1 MTAGLRAGTAS
12 GGPTTTGVKMND
24 ATALTGQVRAGEIDA
39 ATTVEDAI
47 ARCEQVNPTINAIV
61 EQTFD
66 LARQRAAELDASGA
80 STGLLTGVPIALKDL
95 FCPAEGEPGYQGN
108 RRLAELDYRYPQT
121 GAVARRWA
129 EAGAIS
135 IGHSHSPELGGGQC
149 PAAAETMLYGP
160 TRNPW
165 NTDHTV
171 LGSSGGAA
179 AAVAAG
185 IVRIAHASDGGGS
198 IRIPASANGLVG
210 LKPSR
215 GRISN
220 APAGEAWGGGT
231 TDGAVALTVRDA
243 ALALDVLA
251 GPEPGDPYVP
261 AHPAPS
267 AGYVA
272 EVGQDPGG
280 LRIGVSSTIP
290 FEDTD
295 PLCTQATEAAAGL
308 LDGLGHRVE
317 AARPE
322 PMATN
327 DYMYD
332 YVRIMRASATA
343 TLRSFEGVLGRP
355 WAEGDVEPVA
365 WINYQRGAKISA
377 PDVLASRERLHQF
390 TRRIVQWWNE
400 VPGQGDDFDLLL
412 TPTLGVVPPH
422 VGYLVEGDERTLTKR
437 LAKVTPYL
445 PQFNVSGQPAISV
458 PLGTPEGMSPDG
470 LPIGVHLVAAPGRED
485 VLLRVAAQM
494 EQAAPWSQRRP
505 PVHAAR

>member
-12 GGPTTTGVKMND
+12 GGPTTTGVMMND
-24 ATALTGQVRAGEIDA
+24 ATALAEQVRAGELDT

-47 ARCEQVNPTINAIV
+47 SRCGQVNPTINAIV

-66 LARQRAAELDASGA
+66 AARQRAAELDASGA
-80 STGLLTGVPIALKDL
+80 STGLLAGVPIALKDL

-149 PAAAETMLYGP
+149 PAAAETHLYGP

-231 TDGAVALTVRDA
+231 TDGAVTLTVRDA

-261 AHPAPS
+261 AHRAPP

-272 EVGQDPGG
+272 EVGQDPGE

-317 AARPE
+317 TARPE

-343 TLRSFEGVLGRP
+343 TLRSLEGVLGRP
-355 WAEGDVEPVA
+355 WAEDDVEPVA

-400 VPGQGDDFDLLL
+400 VPGQGDGFDLLL
-412 TPTLGVVPPH
+412 TPTLGVVPPR
-422 VGYLVEGDERTLTKR
+422 VGHLVEGDERTLTRR

-458 PLGTPEGMSPDG
+458 PLGTPEGMSPEG
-470 LPIGVHLVAAPGRED
+470 LPIGIQLVAAPGRED

-505 PVHAAR
+505 PVHAA

>member
-1 MTAGLRAGTAS
+1 MS
-12 GGPTTTGVKMND
+12 D
-24 ATALTGQVRAGEIDA
+24 ATALAQQVRAGEADA

-47 ARCEQVNPTINAIV
+47 SRCEQVNPTINAIV

-66 LARQRAAELDASGA
+66 SARLRAAQWDAAQREAPSATLRSGGQA
-80 STGLLTGVPIALKDL
+80 DGQAAGAGLLAGVPIALKDL

-108 RRLAELDYRYPQT
+108 RRLAELDYRYPET
-121 GAVARRWA
+121 GAVARRLA

-149 PAAAETMLYGP
+149 PAAAETHLYGP
-160 TRNPW
+160 CRNPW

-215 GRISN
+215 GRISS
-220 APAGEAWGGGT
+220 APAGEGWGGGT
-231 TDGAVALTVRDA
+231 TDGAVALSVRDA

-251 GPEPGDPYVP
+251 GAEPGDPYVP
-261 AHPAPS
+261 AHPAPA

-272 EVGQDPGG
+272 EVGQHPGE

-290 FEDTD
+290 FEVTD
-295 PLCTQATEAAAGL
+295 PLCTQAAEAAAGL
-308 LDGLGHRVE
+308 LDSLGHRVE
-317 AARPE
+317 PALPQ

-343 TLRSFEGVLGRP
+343 TLRSLEGVLGRP
-355 WAEGDVEPVA
+355 WTEDDVEPVS
-365 WINYQRGAKISA
+365 WINYQRGTKISA
-377 PDVLASRERLHQF
+377 PDLLASRERLHLF
-390 TRRIVQWWNE
+390 TRKLVSWWNPQ
-400 VPGQGDDFDLLL
+400 PGQGDGFDLLL
-412 TPTLGVVPPH
+412 TPTLGVVPPP

-458 PLGTPEGMSPDG
+458 PLGTPEGMSPEG
-470 LPIGVHLVAAPGRED
+470 LPIGVQLVAAPGRED

-494 EQAAPWSQRRP
+494 EQAAPWDDRRP
-505 PVHAAR
+505 PVHAAV

>member
-1 MTAGLRAGTAS
+1 MS
-12 GGPTTTGVKMND
+12 D
-24 ATALTGQVRAGEIDA
+24 ATALAQQVRAGETNA
-39 ATTVEDAI
+39 ATAVEDATS
-47 ARCEQVNPTINAIV
+47 RCEQVNPAINAIV

-66 LARQRAAELDASGA
+66 SARLRAVQWDAAQREAPPAAQRSGGQAGGEADGAGMLA
-80 STGLLTGVPIALKDL
+80 GVPIALKDL
-95 FCPAEGEPGYQGN
+95 HCPAEGDPAYQGN
-108 RRLAELDYRYPQT
+108 RRLAEVDYRYSET

-135 IGHSHSPELGGGQC
+135 IGRSQSPELGGGQC

-160 TRNPW
+160 ARNPW

-215 GRISN
+215 GRISS
-220 APAGEAWGGGT
+220 APAGEGWGGGT
-231 TDGAVALTVRDA
+231 TDGAVTLTVRDA

-261 AHPAPS
+261 AHPAPVH
-267 AGYVA
+267 GYVA
-272 EVGQDPGG
+272 EVGQEPGQ
-280 LRIGVSSTIP
+280 LRIGVAGTIP

-295 PLCTQATEAAAGL
+295 PLCTQAVEAAAGL
-308 LDGLGHRVE
+308 LDQLGHRVE
-317 AARPE
+317 PGLPE
-322 PMATN
+322 AMATN

-343 TLRSFEGVLGRP
+343 TLRSLEGALGRP
-355 WAEGDVEPVA
+355 WTEDDVEPVA
-365 WINYQRGAKISA
+365 WINYQRGTKISA
-377 PDVLASRERLHQF
+377 PDLLASRERLHVF
-390 TRRIVQWWNE
+390 TRKLVSWWNSE
-400 VPGQGDDFDLLL
+400 PGEGDGFDLLL
-412 TPTLGVVPPH
+412 TPTLGVVPPP

-458 PLGTPEGMSPDG
+458 PLGASEGMSPDG
-470 LPIGVHLVAAPGRED
+470 LPIGVQLVAAPGRED

-494 EQAAPWSQRRP
+494 EQAAPWADRRP
-505 PVHAAR
+505 PVHAGS

>member
-1 MTAGLRAGTAS
+1 
-12 GGPTTTGVKMND
+12 MND
-24 ATALTGQVRAGEIDA
+24 ATALAEQVRAGDIDA

-66 LARQRAAELDASGA
+66 AARQRAAELDAGGA
-80 STGLLTGVPIALKDL
+80 SSGLLACVPIALKDL

-108 RRLAELDYRYPQT
+108 RRLAELDFRYPET

-149 PAAAETMLYGP
+149 PAAAETHLYGP

-251 GPEPGDPYVP
+251 GAEPGDPYAP
-261 AHPAPS
+261 AHPAPPS
-267 AGYVA
+267 GYVA
-272 EVGQDPGG
+272 EVGQDPGR

-295 PLCTQATEAAAGL
+295 PACTQATEAAAGL

-317 AARPE
+317 TARPE

-343 TLRSFEGVLGRP
+343 TLRSLEGVLGRP

-365 WINYQRGAKISA
+365 WINYQRGTKISA

-390 TRRIVQWWNE
+390 TRRIVQWWNPA
-400 VPGQGDDFDLLL
+400 PGLGDGFDLLL
-412 TPTLGVVPPH
+412 TPTLGVVPPR
-422 VGYLVEGDERTLTKR
+422 VGHLVEGDERTLTRR

-458 PLGTPEGMSPDG
+458 PLGTPEGMSPEG
-470 LPIGVHLVAAPGRED
+470 LPIGIQLVAAPGRED

-505 PVHAAR
+505 PIHAAR

>member
-1 MTAGLRAGTAS
+1 MS
-12 GGPTTTGVKMND
+12 D
-24 ATALTGQVRAGEIDA
+24 ATALADQMRAGEIDA
-39 ATTVEDAI
+39 VTTVENAI
-47 ARCEQVNPTINAIV
+47 ARCEQLNPTINAIV

-66 LARQRAAELDASGA
+66 PAREQAAELDASGP
-80 STGLLTGVPIALKDL
+80 SRGLLAGVPIALKDL

-108 RRLAELDYRYPQT
+108 RRLAELDYRYPET
-121 GAVARRWA
+121 GAVARRLA

-149 PAAAETMLYGP
+149 PAAAETHLYGP

-261 AHPAPS
+261 AHRAPP

-272 EVGQDPGG
+272 EVGQDPGE

-317 AARPE
+317 TARPE

-343 TLRSFEGVLGRP
+343 TLRSFESVLGRP
-355 WAEGDVEPVA
+355 WAEDDVEPVA

-400 VPGQGDDFDLLL
+400 VPGQGDGFDLLL
-412 TPTLGVVPPH
+412 TPTLGVVPPR
-422 VGYLVEGDERTLTKR
+422 VGHLVDGDERTLTRR

-458 PLGTPEGMSPDG
+458 PLGTPEGMSPEG

-485 VLLRVAAQM
+485 VLLRVAAQI

-505 PVHAAR
+505 PVHAAH

>member
-1 MTAGLRAGTAS
+1 
-12 GGPTTTGVKMND
+12 MND
-24 ATALTGQVRAGEIDA
+24 ATALAGRVRAGEIDA
-39 ATTVEDAI
+39 ATAVEEAI
-47 ARCEQVNPTINAIV
+47 ARCESVNPTINAIV
-61 EQTFD
+61 EPTFES
-66 LARQRAAELDASGA
+66 ARQRAAESAASGNRA
-80 STGLLTGVPIALKDL
+80 GLLAGVPIALKDL
-95 FCPAEGEPGYQGN
+95 FCPAEGDPGYQGN
-108 RRLAELDYRYPQT
+108 LRLAECDYRYPAT
-121 GAVARRWA
+121 GSVARRWT

-135 IGHSHSPELGGGQC
+135 IGRSQSPELGGGQC
-149 PAAAETMLYGP
+149 PAAAETQLYGP

-185 IVRIAHASDGGGS
+185 IVPIAHASDGGGS

-215 GRISN
+215 GRISS
-220 APAGEAWGGGT
+220 APAGEGWGGGT

-261 AHPAPS
+261 AHPSPAD
-267 AGYVA
+267 GYVA
-272 EVGQDPGG
+272 EIGKDPGQ

-295 PLCTQATEAAAGL
+295 PFCTGAAESAASAL
-308 LDGLGHRVE
+308 ANLGHRVE
-317 AARPE
+317 PALPE
-322 PMATN
+322 AMTTN

-343 TLRSFEGVLGRP
+343 TMRSFESVLGRT
-355 WAEGDVEPVA
+355 WGEDDMEPVA
-365 WINYQRGAKISA
+365 WINYQRGEKISGA
-377 PDVLASRERLHQF
+377 DILASRERLHQF
-390 TRRIVQWWNE
+390 TRRLVQWWNPQ
-400 VPGQGDDFDLLL
+400 PGDGDGFDLLL
-412 TPTLGVVPPH
+412 TPTLGVVPPP
-422 VGYLVEGDERTLTKR
+422 VGYLVEGDERTLVRR

-445 PQFNVSGQPAISV
+445 PQFNVSGQPAVSV
-458 PLGTPEGMSPDG
+458 PLGTPEGMSPEG
-470 LPIGVHLVAAPGRED
+470 LPIGVQLVAAPGRED

-505 PVHAAR
+505 LVHAAD

>member
-1 MTAGLRAGTAS
+1 
-12 GGPTTTGVKMND
+12 MND
-24 ATALTGQVRAGEIDA
+24 ATALAEQVRAGETDA
-39 ATTVEDAI
+39 ASTVEDAI
-47 ARCEQVNPTINAIV
+47 ARCEQLNQTINAIV
-61 EQTFD
+61 EQTYEA
-66 LARQRAAELDASGA
+66 ARHRAADANAQGDRE
-80 STGLLTGVPIALKDL
+80 GLLAGVPIALKDL
-95 FCPAEGEPGYQGN
+95 WCPAEGEPAYQGN
-108 RRLAELDYRYPQT
+108 RRLAELDHRYTET
-121 GAVARRWA
+121 GSVARRWA

-149 PAAAETMLYGP
+149 PAAAETQLYGP
-160 TRNPW
+160 ARNPW

-215 GRISN
+215 GRISS
-220 APAGEAWGGGT
+220 APAGEGWGGGT

-261 AHPAPS
+261 AHPAPAS
-267 AGYVA
+267 GYVA
-272 EVGQDPGG
+272 EVGQDPGQ
-280 LRIGVSSTIP
+280 LRIGVSSMIP

-295 PLCTQATEAAAGL
+295 PLCTLAADAAASL

-317 AARPE
+317 PALPE
-322 PMATN
+322 AMVSN

-343 TLRSFEGVLGRP
+343 TLRAYESVLGRP
-355 WAEGDVEPVA
+355 WAEDDVEPVA
-365 WINYQRGAKISA
+365 WINYQRGAKISGA
-377 PDVLASRERLHQF
+377 DILASRERLHQF
-390 TRRIVQWWNE
+390 TRRLVQWWNPE
-400 VPGQGDDFDLLL
+400 PGHGSGFDLLL
-412 TPTLGVVPPH
+412 TPTLGIVPPP
-422 VGYLVEGDERTLTKR
+422 VGYLVEGDERTLTRR
-437 LAKVTPYL
+437 LARVTPYL

-458 PLGTPEGMSPDG
+458 PLGTPDGMSPEG
-470 LPIGVHLVAAPGRED
+470 LPIGIQLVAAPGRED

-505 PVHAAR
+505 PVHAAA

>member
-12 GGPTTTGVKMND
+12 DGPTTTGVKMND
-24 ATALTGQVRAGEIDA
+24 ATALAWRVRAGEIDA
-39 ATTVEDAI
+39 ARTVEDAA

-66 LARQRAAELDASGA
+66 AARERAAALDASGT
-80 STGLLTGVPIALKDL
+80 STGLLAGVPIALKDL

-108 RRLAELDYRYPQT
+108 RRLAELDYRYPET
-121 GAVARRWA
+121 GAIARRLA

-149 PAAAETMLYGP
+149 PAAAETHLYGP

-251 GPEPGDPYVP
+251 GSEPGDPYVP
-261 AHPAPS
+261 AHRAPP

-272 EVGQDPGG
+272 EVGQEPGR

-295 PLCTQATEAAAGL
+295 PACTQATEAAAGL

-317 AARPE
+317 TALPE

-355 WAEGDVEPVA
+355 WAEDDVEPVA

-400 VPGQGDDFDLLL
+400 VPGQGDGFDLLL
-412 TPTLGVVPPH
+412 TPTLGVVPPR
-422 VGYLVEGDERTLTKR
+422 VGHLVEGDERTLTRR

-458 PLGTPEGMSPDG
+458 PLGTPEGMSPEG

-505 PVHAAR
+505 PVFAA

>member
-1 MTAGLRAGTAS
+1 MS
-12 GGPTTTGVKMND
+12 D
-24 ATALTGQVRAGEIDA
+24 ATALAEQVRAGETDA
-39 ATTVEDAI
+39 VTTVEEAI

-61 EQTFD
+61 ERTHD
-66 LARQRAAELDASGA
+66 MARHRAAQWDANRGRAAGLDADGA
-80 STGLLTGVPIALKDL
+80 STGLLAGVPIALKDL

-108 RRLAELDYRYPQT
+108 RRLAELDYRYPET
-121 GAVARRWA
+121 GAVARRLA

-135 IGHSHSPELGGGQC
+135 IGHTHSPELGGGQC
-149 PAAAETMLYGP
+149 PAAAETALYGP
-160 TRNPW
+160 CRNPW

-215 GRISN
+215 GRISS
-220 APAGEAWGGGT
+220 APAGEGWGGGT
-231 TDGAVALTVRDA
+231 TDGAVALSVRDA

-261 AHPAPS
+261 AHPAPA

-272 EVGQDPGG
+272 EVGKHPGQ

-290 FEDTD
+290 FEVTD
-295 PLCTQATEAAAGL
+295 PLCTQAAEAAAGL
-308 LDGLGHRVE
+308 LDSLGHRVTQ
-317 AARPE
+317 ALPE
-322 PMATN
+322 PMARN

-343 TLRSFEGVLGRP
+343 TLRSLEGVLGRP

-377 PDVLASRERLHQF
+377 PDLLASRERLHQF
-390 TRRIVQWWNE
+390 TRQIVQWWNA
-400 VPGQGDDFDLLL
+400 VPGHGDGFDLLL
-412 TPTLGVVPPH
+412 TPTLGVVPPR
-422 VGYLVEGDERTLTKR
+422 VGHLVEGDERTLTKR

-458 PLGTPEGMSPDG
+458 PLGTPEGMSPEG
-470 LPIGVHLVAAPGRED
+470 LPIGVQLVAAPGRED

-494 EQAAPWSQRRP
+494 EDAAPWAGRRP
-505 PVHAAR
+505 PVYAAA

>member
-12 GGPTTTGVKMND
+12 GGPTTTGVMMND
-24 ATALTGQVRAGEIDA
+24 ATALAGQVRPGEIDA
-39 ATTVEDAI
+39 AATVEDAI

-66 LARQRAAELDASGA
+66 SARQRAAELDASGP
-80 STGLLTGVPIALKDL
+80 SRGLLAGVPIALKDL

-108 RRLAELDYRYPQT
+108 RRLAELDYRYPET
-121 GAVARRWA
+121 GAVARRLA
-129 EAGAIS
+129 EAGAVS

-149 PAAAETMLYGP
+149 PAAAETHLYGP

-261 AHPAPS
+261 AHRAPP

-272 EVGQDPGG
+272 EVGQDPGE

-295 PLCTQATEAAAGL
+295 PLCTQATEAAADL

-317 AARPE
+317 TARPE

-343 TLRSFEGVLGRP
+343 TLRSFESVLGRP
-355 WAEGDVEPVA
+355 WAEDDVEPVA

-400 VPGQGDDFDLLL
+400 VPGQGDGFDLLL
-412 TPTLGVVPPH
+412 TPTLGVVPPR
-422 VGYLVEGDERTLTKR
+422 VGHLVEGDERTLTRR

-458 PLGTPEGMSPDG
+458 PLGTPEGMSPEG

-505 PVHAAR
+505 PVHAAH

>member
-1 MTAGLRAGTAS
+1 MD
-12 GGPTTTGVKMND
+12 D
-24 ATALTGQVRAGEIDA
+24 ATALAAQIRAGETDS
-39 ATTVEDAI
+39 ATAVADAI

-61 EQTFD
+61 EQTYD
-66 LARQRAAELDASGA
+66 SARQRAAERDAAGA
-80 STGLLTGVPIALKDL
+80 SAGLLSGVPIALKDL
-95 FCPAEGEPGYQGN
+95 FCPAEGEPAYQGN
-108 RRLAELDYRYPQT
+108 RRLAELDYRYDHT
-121 GAVARRWA
+121 GAVARRLT

-149 PAAAETMLYGP
+149 PAAAETALYGP

-215 GRISN
+215 GRISG
-220 APAGEAWGGGT
+220 APAGEGWGGGT

-261 AHPAPS
+261 AHPAPT
-267 AGYVA
+267 AEYVA
-272 EVGQDPGG
+272 EVGQDPGR
-280 LRIGVSSTIP
+280 LRIGVSSTLSFADI
-290 FEDTD
+290 D
-295 PLCTQATEAAAGL
+295 PLCTLACEAAAGV
-308 LDGLGHRVE
+308 LDNLGHRIEPGLPE
-317 AARPE
+317 A
-322 PMATN
+322 MASN

-332 YVRIMRASATA
+332 YIRVIRTSATA
-343 TLRSFEGVLGRP
+343 TLRSYESVLGRP
-355 WAEGDVEPVA
+355 WAQDDVEPVA

-377 PDVLASRERLHQF
+377 PDYMASRERLHLF
-390 TRRIVQWWNE
+390 TRRMVSWWNAE
-400 VPGQGDDFDLLL
+400 PGIGDGFDLLL
-412 TPTLGVVPPH
+412 TPTLGVIPPP
-422 VGYLVEGDERTLTKR
+422 VGFLVEGDERTLTKR
-437 LAKVTPYL
+437 LARVTPYL
-445 PQFNVSGQPAISV
+445 PQFNVTGQPAISI
-458 PLGTPEGMSPDG
+458 PLGTPEGMSPEG
-470 LPIGVHLVAAPGRED
+470 LPIGIQLVAAPGRED

-494 EQAAPWSQRRP
+494 EHAAPWAQRRP
-505 PVHAAR
+505 SVHADA

>member
-1 MTAGLRAGTAS
+1 MT
-12 GGPTTTGVKMND
+12 D
-24 ATALTGQVRAGEIDA
+24 ATALAARVRAEEADTVA
-39 ATTVEDAI
+39 TVEEAI
-47 ARCEQVNPTINAIV
+47 SRCEQLNPTINAIV
-61 EQTFD
+61 VDTFGS
-66 LARQRAAELDASGA
+66 ARTQAAEQAGGGHRD
-80 STGLLTGVPIALKDL
+80 GLLAGVPIALKDL
-95 FCPAEGEPGYQGN
+95 FCPVEGEPAYQGN
-108 RRLAELDYRYPQT
+108 RRLAELDHRYSET

-149 PAAAETMLYGP
+149 PGAAETMLYGP
-160 TRNPW
+160 ARNPW

-185 IVRIAHASDGGGS
+185 IVPIAHASDGGGS

-215 GRISN
+215 GRISS
-220 APAGEAWGGGT
+220 APAGEGWGGGT

-261 AHPAPS
+261 AHPAP
-267 AGYVA
+267 ANRYVA
-272 EVGQDPGG
+272 EVGQDSGQ
-280 LRIGVSSTIP
+280 LRIGVSSTIS

-295 PLCTQATEAAAGL
+295 PFCTQAAEAAASL
-308 LDGLGHRVE
+308 LDGLGHCVE
-317 AARPE
+317 QALPE
-322 PMATN
+322 AMATN

-343 TLRSFEGVLGRP
+343 TMRSFESVLGRP
-355 WAEGDVEPVA
+355 WGEDDMEPVA
-365 WINYQRGAKISA
+365 WINYQRGAKISGA
-377 PDVLASRERLHQF
+377 DILASRERLHLF
-390 TRRIVQWWNE
+390 TRRLVQWWNPQ
-400 VPGQGDDFDLLL
+400 PGTGDGFDLLL
-412 TPTLGVVPPH
+412 TPTLGLVPPP
-422 VGYLVEGDERTLTKR
+422 VGYLVEGDERTLVRR

-458 PLGTPEGMSPDG
+458 PLGTPEGMSPEG
-470 LPIGVHLVAAPGRED
+470 LPIGVQLVAAPGRED

-494 EQAAPWSQRRP
+494 EQAAPWSGRRP
-505 PVHAAR
+505 PVHATN

>member
-1 MTAGLRAGTAS
+1 
-12 GGPTTTGVKMND
+12 MND
-24 ATALTGQVRAGEIDA
+24 ATALAARVQAGEIDA
-39 ATTVEDAI
+39 AATVEEAI
-47 ARCEQVNPTINAIV
+47 ARCAQVNPTINAIV
-61 EQTFD
+61 AETFES
-66 LARQRAAELDASGA
+66 ARRRAGELDATQRGA
-80 STGLLTGVPIALKDL
+80 DEADEGAAAAGLLAGVPIALKDL
-95 FCPAEGEPGYQGN
+95 HCPEEGEPAYQGN
-108 RRLAELDYRYPQT
+108 RRLAELDYRYSET

-149 PAAAETMLYGP
+149 PAAAETHLYGP

-165 NTDHTV
+165 NTEHTV

-185 IVRIAHASDGGGS
+185 IVPIAHASDGGGS

-215 GRISN
+215 GRISS
-220 APAGEAWGGGT
+220 APAGEGWGGGT

-261 AHPAPS
+261 AHPSPVG
-267 AGYVA
+267 GYAA
-272 EVGQDPGG
+272 EVGADPGQ

-295 PLCTQATEAAAGL
+295 PLCTQAAEAAASL
-308 LDGLGHRVE
+308 LDGLGHRVQPALPE
-317 AARPE
+317 A
-322 PMATN
+322 MATN

-343 TLRSFEGVLGRP
+343 TLRSYEGVLGRP

-365 WINYQRGAKISA
+365 WINYQRGTKISGA
-377 PDVLASRERLHQF
+377 DILASRERLHQF
-390 TRRIVQWWNE
+390 TRRLVQWWNPR
-400 VPGQGDDFDLLL
+400 PGRGGGFDLLL
-412 TPTLGVVPPH
+412 TPTLGMVPPP
-422 VGYLVEGDERTLTKR
+422 VGYLVEGDERTLTRR

-458 PLGTPEGMSPDG
+458 PLGTPEGVSPEG
-470 LPIGVHLVAAPGRED
+470 LPVGVQLVAAPGRED
-485 VLLRVAAQM
+485 ILLRVAAQM

-505 PVHAAR
+505 PVHAAD

>member
-1 MTAGLRAGTAS
+1 
-12 GGPTTTGVKMND
+12 MND
-24 ATALTGQVRAGEIDA
+24 ATVLAEQVRAGETDA
-39 ATTVEDAI
+39 ATTVEEAI

-61 EQTFD
+61 ERTYES
-66 LARQRAAELDASGA
+66 ARERAAESSARGPSD
-80 STGLLTGVPIALKDL
+80 GLLAGVPIALKDL

-108 RRLAELDYRYPQT
+108 RRLAELDYRYAET

-149 PAAAETMLYGP
+149 PAAAETALYGP

-215 GRISN
+215 GRISG
-220 APAGEAWGGGT
+220 APSGEGWGGGT

-261 AHPAPS
+261 AHPAPA

-272 EVGQDPGG
+272 EVGRDPGQ
-280 LRIGVSSTIP
+280 LRIGVSSTLP
-290 FEDTD
+290 FADTEL
-295 PLCTQATEAAAGL
+295 LCTQAAEAAAGI

-317 AARPE
+317 AGLPE
-322 PMATN
+322 PMASN

-332 YVRIMRASATA
+332 YIRVIRTSATA
-343 TLRSFEGVLGRP
+343 TLRSYEGVLGRP
-355 WAEGDVEPVA
+355 WAEDDVEPVA

-377 PDVLASRERLHQF
+377 PDYMDSRERLHHF
-390 TRRIVQWWNE
+390 TRRMVSWWNTE
-400 VPGQGDDFDLLL
+400 PGSGDGFDLLL
-412 TPTLGVVPPH
+412 TPTLGVVPPP

-445 PQFNVSGQPAISV
+445 PQFNVTGQPAISV
-458 PLGTPEGMSPDG
+458 PLGTPDGMSPEG
-470 LPIGVHLVAAPGRED
+470 LPIGVQLVAAPGRED

-494 EQAAPWSQRRP
+494 EQAAPWSHRRP
-505 PVHAAR
+505 AVAV

>member
-1 MTAGLRAGTAS
+1 MS
-12 GGPTTTGVKMND
+12 D
-24 ATALTGQVRAGEIDA
+24 ATALAEQVRAGETDA
-39 ATTVEDAI
+39 TTTVEDAI

-61 EQTFD
+61 EPTFD
-66 LARQRAAELDASGA
+66 SARERAAEFSASGA
-80 STGLLTGVPIALKDL
+80 STGLLAGVPIALKDL
-95 FCPAEGEPGYQGN
+95 FCPAKGEPGYQGN
-108 RRLAELDYRYPQT
+108 RRLAELDYRYPET

-149 PAAAETMLYGP
+149 PAAAETALYGP
-160 TRNPW
+160 CRNPW

-179 AAVAAG
+179 AAVAAR

-215 GRISN
+215 GRISS
-220 APAGEAWGGGT
+220 APAGEGWGGGT
-231 TDGAVALTVRDA
+231 TDGAVALTARDA

-261 AHPAPS
+261 AHPAPP

-272 EVGQDPGG
+272 EVGQDPGRM
-280 LRIGVSSTIP
+280 RIGVSPTIP
-290 FEDTD
+290 FAETD
-295 PLCTQATEAAAGL
+295 PLCSQAAEAAAGL
-308 LDGLGHRVE
+308 LDGLGHRVSS
-317 AARPE
+317 ALPE

-343 TLRSFEGVLGRP
+343 SLRSYEGVLGRP
-355 WAEGDVEPVA
+355 WTEDDVEPVA
-365 WINYQRGAKISA
+365 WINYQRGIKISA
-377 PDVLASRERLHQF
+377 PDLLASRERLHQF
-390 TRRIVQWWNE
+390 TRRIVAWWNQ
-400 VPGQGDDFDLLL
+400 VPGQGEGFDLLL
-412 TPTLGVVPPH
+412 TPTLGIVPPR
-422 VGYLVEGDERTLTKR
+422 VGYLVDGDERTLTRR
-437 LAKVTPYL
+437 LARVTPYL

-458 PLGTPEGMSPDG
+458 PLGTPEGMSPEG
-470 LPIGVHLVAAPGRED
+470 LPIGVQLVAAPGRED

-494 EQAAPWSQRRP
+494 EQAAPWSHRRP
-505 PVHAAR
+505 TVTA